1 MKVLFVCRGNVG
13 RSQMAEALF
22 NQLAALT
29 DHKAVS
35 AGTKVKDKEGNDV
48 SGEMLKDRPGAAH
61 VVAAMAEVNIDVRDN
76 VRDQLDSQM
85 VEDADL
91 VVSMAE
97 EETIPPYL
105 KETSKVRYWSFPDPK
120 NATLEE
126 VQATRDAIRAKVT
139 ELFEEISGK

>member
-22 NQLAALT
+22 NQLAVGT
-29 DHKAVS
+29 DHRAIS

-61 VVAAMAEVNIDVRDN
+61 VVAAMAEVDIDVRDN
-76 VRDQLDSQM
+76 VRDQLLPDM

-91 VVSMAE
+91 IISMAE

-105 KETSKVRYWSFPDPK
+105 KETPKVRYWSLPDPK

-126 VQATRDAIRAKVT
+126 VQATREAIRLKVA
-139 ELFEEISGK
+139 ELFEEIAA